1 MAQTNLNPNPEE
13 NPYFDPREY
22 WKGFVDPLDGSNRE
36 YGLKRMKPI
45 SATEA
50 VSAIKPSTPI
60 KTTEVTKKPPQTPI
74 MYEQANLFK
83 NYRRNLGITAGL
95 SALNDATR
103 AIRAISLAK
112 KNEDMPY
119 PDVIKPVKFTPVA
132 PRLKTAK
139 DQYDD
144 IDKGFVSALTLSRQ
158 LGRPELLSSI
168 LASREAARQKAST
181 ETGRQNLAS
190 ITETSRTN
198 VTGLLNAGQ
207 INANIA
213 GQNIRNKMAYEQMM
227 SGVLASNEAMTD
239 RAITGIVDTSA
250 RYIEN
255 RMTADVIQKA
265 YNDAVARG
273 DMDAAMQIAAGY
285 FNKT

>member
-36 YGLKRMKPI
+36 YGLKRMKSI
-45 SATEA
+45 SPTEA